1 VPVLEEEEMD
11 SKSILDTLE
20 RVIESS
26 KIAIL
31 ATSDAAGQP
40 HMRWMTPAVLRGRE
54 GSLFAVTSPEFEKA
68 EQISQNPKVE
78 WMVQSK
84 PLDEI
89 VRARG
94 MMTMIDNPAVK
105 AMVLEEVGSQLS
117 TFWKS
122 NPDPSQ
128 VVVLETVLEE
138 LTYEKPI
145 SGERTDVKLGGGN
158 G

>member
-20 RVIESS
+20 RVIEGS

-31 ATSDAAGQP
+31 ATSDGNGQP

-54 GSLFAVTSPEFEKA
+54 GSIYAVTSPDFAKA
-68 EQISQNPKVE
+68 EHISENPKVE
-78 WMVQSK
+78 WMVQTK

-94 MMTMIDNPAVK
+94 TMSMIDNPAVK
-105 AMVLEEVGSQLS
+105 AMVLEEIGGQLAA
-117 TFWKS
+117 FWKA
-122 NPDPSQ
+122 NPDPSSL
-128 VVVLETVLEE
+128 VVLETALEE
-138 LTYEKPI
+138 VTYEKPI
-145 SGERTDVKLGGGN
+145 SGERTDVRLGGTDG
-158 G
+158 